1 MPLEMAKQMKVQ
13 PLRKIDL
20 IPGKHQIVAVLPVI
34 GRSAAHLHP
43 GSEFRDAAGGV
54 IPGELLQHG
63 HECRIILD
71 LRDRLIQNR
80 PNVNPFLP
88 GT

>member
-1 MPLEMAKQMKVQ
+1 MPLERAKQMKVQ
-13 PLRKIDL
+13 RLRKIDL
-20 IPGKHQIVAVLPVI
+20 VPGEHQVVAALPVI
-34 GRSAAHLHP
+34 DRLAAHLHP
-43 GSEFRDAAGGV
+43 GSEFRDAAGDV
-54 IPGELLQHG
+54 IPGELLQPG